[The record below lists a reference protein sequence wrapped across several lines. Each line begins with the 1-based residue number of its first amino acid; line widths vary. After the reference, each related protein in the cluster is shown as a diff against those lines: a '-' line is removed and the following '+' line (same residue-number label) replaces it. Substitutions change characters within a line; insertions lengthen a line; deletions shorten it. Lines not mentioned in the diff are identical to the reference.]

1 VGAATRPRREL
12 TRMATGGSWSDY
24 TYDPPF
30 ETTLK
35 NLPGIR
41 DPREL
46 ARLEKF
52 AVQLRLQDLYA
63 GDGLFPG
70 YGDVESIRNLHLY
83 LYQDL
88 YGHSGELRTVEVGVE
103 HRDRVAPV
111 AQIRPV
117 LEAACALAN
126 DPAWHRMDPEDFAWR
141 AAEIHALLEYAHPFV
156 IGNGVTA
163 REFLADVASVGPY
176 SVDVEAMGW
185 PSGPLAVSA
194 VTRDPDGTYRAHP
207 GPGVALAIHRA
218 LSVDG
223 EALQAARDRVEA
235 SATREVLAAVGDP
248 GSVQVFADRRAVE
261 DQWWRDRVWAKQGR
275 TPTGLGR

>member
-1 VGAATRPRREL
+1 
-12 TRMATGGSWSDY
+12 MAGGSWSDY

-30 ETTLK
+30 ETTLV

-46 ARLEKF
+46 ALVEKF
-52 AVQLRLQDLYA
+52 TVALRVRDLRA
-63 GDGLFPG
+63 GDIAYPA
-70 YGDVESIRNLHLY
+70 YGDVESIRNLHLA

-103 HRDRVAPV
+103 HRDRAAPV
-111 AQIRPV
+111 AEIRPV

-141 AAEIHALLEYAHPFV
+141 AAEIHALVEYAHPFV

-176 SVDVEAMGW
+176 SLDVAAMGW
-185 PSGPLAVSA
+185 PSGPLAVSS
-194 VTRDPDGTYRAHP
+194 VTRDPDGTYRAYP
-207 GPGVALAIHRA
+207 GPAVALAIHRS

-223 EALQAARDRVEA
+223 EALAATRDRAEL
-235 SATREVLAAVGDP
+235 SATREALSAVSETTP
-248 GSVQVFADRRAVE
+248 TTQAFADRRAVE
-261 DQWWRDRVWAKQGR
+261 DQWWRDRVWTKQGR
-275 TPTGLGR
+275 TPSGLGR

>member
-1 VGAATRPRREL
+1 
-12 TRMATGGSWSDY
+12 MAGGSWSDY

-30 ETTLK
+30 ETTLV

-41 DPREL
+41 DPQEL

-52 AVQLRLQDLYA
+52 AVRLRLQDLYA

-88 YGHSGELRTVEVGVE
+88 YPFAGELRTVEVGVE
-103 HRDRVAPV
+103 HRDRVAAV
-111 AQIRPV
+111 GEIRPV

-126 DPAWHRMDPEDFAWR
+126 DPAWHRMDAADFAWR
-141 AAEIHALLEYAHPFV
+141 AAEIHALVEYAHPFV
-156 IGNGVTA
+156 IGNSVTA
-163 REFLADVASVGPY
+163 REFLTDVASVGPY
-176 SVDVEAMGW
+176 TLDVAAW
-185 PSGPLAVSA
+185 DRPSGPLARST
-194 VTRDPDGTYRAHP
+194 VTRDLDGGYCAHP
-207 GPGVALAIHRA
+207 GPAAALAIHRA
-218 LSVDG
+218 LAVDG
-223 EALQAARDRVEA
+223 EALQAARDRAEL
-235 SATREVLAAVGDP
+235 SSTRKVLAAVGDTTP
-248 GSVQVFADRRAVE
+248 TQAFADRRAVE

>member
-1 VGAATRPRREL
+1 
-12 TRMATGGSWSDY
+12 MAGGSWSDY

-30 ETTLK
+30 DTTLV

-41 DPREL
+41 DAQAL
-46 ARLEKF
+46 VLVEKF
-52 AVQLRLQDLYA
+52 TVALRVRDLRA
-63 GDGLFPG
+63 GDLTYPA
-70 YGDVESIRNLHLY
+70 YGDVESIRNLHLA

-88 YGHSGELRTVEVGVE
+88 YPFAGELRTVEVGVE

-111 AQIRPV
+111 GEIRPV

-141 AAEIHALLEYAHPFV
+141 AAEIQALVEYAHPFV

-176 SVDVEAMGW
+176 SLDVEAWGW

-194 VTRDPDGTYRAHP
+194 VTRDQNGSYQAYP
-207 GPGVALAIHRA
+207 GPGVALAIHRS
-218 LSVDG
+218 LSVDV
-223 EALQAARDRVEA
+223 EALRAERDHAEL
-235 SATREVLAAVGDP
+235 SQTRDVLAAVGEVP
-248 GSVQVFADRRAVE
+248 TAQVFADRRAVE
-261 DQWWRDRVWAKQGR
+261 DQWWRDRVWNKQGR

>member
-1 VGAATRPRREL
+1 
-12 TRMATGGSWSDY
+12 MAGGTWSDY

-30 ETTLK
+30 EGTLV

-41 DPREL
+41 DAQAL
-46 ARLEKF
+46 ALVEKF
-52 AVQLRLQDLYA
+52 TVALRIRDLHA
-63 GDGLFPG
+63 GDLAYPA
-70 YGDVESIRNLHLY
+70 YGDMESIRNLHLY

-88 YGHSGELRTVEVGVE
+88 YPFAGELRTVEVGAE

-111 AQIRPV
+111 AEIRPV

-126 DPAWHRMDPEDFAWR
+126 DPAWHRMDQEDFAWR

-176 SVDVEAMGW
+176 SVDVAAMGW
-185 PSGPLAVSA
+185 PSGPLAVST

-223 EALQAARDRVEA
+223 EALAAARDRAELA
-235 SATREVLAAVGDP
+235 PAREVLAAVGDP

-261 DQWWRDRVWAKQGR
+261 DQWWRDRVWTKQGR

>member
-1 VGAATRPRREL
+1 MAA
-12 TRMATGGSWSDY
+12 GGSWSNY

-30 ETTLK
+30 ETTLV

-41 DPREL
+41 DPQEL

-52 AVQLRLQDLYA
+52 AVRLRLQDLYA

-88 YGHSGELRTVEVGVE
+88 YPFAGEYRNVEVGVE

-111 AQIRPV
+111 AEIRPV

-141 AAEIHALLEYAHPFV
+141 AAEVHALLEYAHPFV

-176 SVDVEAMGW
+176 SLDVSAW
-185 PSGPLAVSA
+185 VRPSGPRALSS
-194 VTRDPDGTYRAHP
+194 VTREADGTYRAHP
-207 GPGVALAIHRA
+207 GPAAAVAIHRA

-223 EALQAARDRVEA
+223 EALQVARDRAELA
-235 SATREVLAAVGDP
+235 PSREVLAAVGDP
-248 GSVQVFADRRAVE
+248 GSVQVFADRRVVE

-275 TPTGLGR
+275 SPTGLGR

>member
-1 VGAATRPRREL
+1 
-12 TRMATGGSWSDY
+12 MATGGSWSNY

-30 ETTLK
+30 ETTLV

-41 DPREL
+41 DAQEL

-52 AVQLRLQDLYA
+52 AVRLRLQDLYA

-88 YGHSGELRTVEVGVE
+88 YPFAGEYRTVEVGVE

-111 AQIRPV
+111 GEIRPV

-141 AAEIHALLEYAHPFV
+141 AGEVHALLEYAHPFV
-156 IGNGVTA
+156 IGNGVAA

-176 SVDVEAMGW
+176 SLDVAAWGR
-185 PSGPLAVSA
+185 PTGPLAVSS
-194 VTRDPDGTYRAHP
+194 VTRQADGYQASP
-207 GPGVALAIHRA
+207 GPAAALAIHRS
-218 LSVDG
+218 LSVDV
-223 EALQAARDRVEA
+223 EALRAERDHAELA
-235 SATREVLAAVGDP
+235 PSREVLAAVGDP

-261 DQWWRDRVWAKQGR
+261 DQWWRDRVWTKQGR